1 MNIKLHGIAL
11 LDTFEKG
18 QYSNIAL
25 DKYIKS
31 NDISPKEKAFLTE
44 IFYGVIRNLIFI
56 DYQIDKRAKKIKKQW
71 IRNILR
77 ISIYQCTF
85 MDSDKKGVIWEA
97 VELSKEKYGAVVSK
111 FVNGVLRTYDREMEK
126 ELKELKE
133 KKSYEI
139 LYSYPKWF
147 VEKIKEEYKERTEEI
162 LKSLKTVPYMSYRV
176 NNLKYSEERFEK
188 LIKANRCKIVK
199 KVGRVYYLQGK
210 SLVDTVEF
218 EKGLFTV
225 QDASSFL
232 ASTLLN
238 PVEGDTV
245 LDSCSA
251 PGGKSTAMAE
261 NMNNKGKIVSLDIHK
276 HKIKLIKENAKKL
289 GIDIIETK
297 LFDATKANELDYSF
311 DKILVDAPCTGL
323 GVIRKKPETVY
334 GKDMKNVRELS
345 ELQYSILSSAAQKLK
360 KGGSLVYS
368 TCTILKEENRD
379 NVERFLNEYNNFEVE
394 EISMPEN
401 IDFVRDQFGGLTIID
416 PVLDGFYIAKLKKV
430 KD

>member
-1 MNIKLHGIAL
+1 
-11 LDTFEKG
+11 
-18 QYSNIAL
+18 
-25 DKYIKS
+25 
-31 NDISPKEKAFLTE
+31 
-44 IFYGVIRNLIFI
+44 
-56 DYQIDKRAKKIKKQW
+56 
-71 IRNILR
+71 
-77 ISIYQCTF
+77 

>member
-25 DKYIKS
+25 DKYLKS

-97 VELSKEKYGAVVSK
+97 VELSKEKYGSVISK
-111 FVNGVLRTYDREMEK
+111 FVNGLLRTYDREMEK

-133 KKSYEI
+133 KKAYEI

-162 LKSLKTVPYMSYRV
+162 LSSFKTVPYMSYRV
-176 NNLKYSEERFEK
+176 NPLRYSEEKFEK
-188 LIKANRCKIVK
+188 LAKANRCQIVK
-199 KVGRVYYLQGK
+199 KVGRVYYLKGK

-218 EKGLFTV
+218 AKGLFTV

-238 PVEGDTV
+238 PAEGDTV

-261 NMNNKGKIVSLDIHK
+261 NMNNKGKIIALDIHK
-276 HKIKLIKENAKKL
+276 HKIKLIKENAQKL
-289 GIDIIETK
+289 GVDIIETK
-297 LFDATKANELDYSF
+297 LFDATKVKELDYNF

-334 GKDMKNVRELS
+334 GKDMKNVKELS
-345 ELQYSILSSAAQKLK
+345 ELQYAILSAAAEKLK

-379 NVERFLNEYNNFEVE
+379 NVERFLKEYENFEVE
-394 EISMPEN
+394 EINMPEN

-416 PVLDGFYIAKLKKV
+416 PILDGFYIAKLKKV